1 MSGNLRIY
9 YDSTKTKEIEE
20 RIWAKWG
27 DQKKDWA
34 KQGYNV
40 SECSSCE
47 MKTFNRRTGVEETKS
62 KQMIGFMVFGTIAE
76 IVMTSI
82 YPEDQRQ
89 YEANLNE
96 LVWGHM
102 DVYENFMNPLE
113 GKATAKRI
121 FKAKDLP
128 INWVMQLI
136 NYITMSKGNKGWLV
150 ILDIFT
156 RSISAFCIELP
167 PEDKLSQIEVLM
179 DKVSRFDKAI
189 LAKDAIGVSVTLN
202 IAPEEYELCNF
213 KHNCSRR
220 LECKAKYAELK
231 KSKA

>member
-1 MSGNLRIY
+1 MNNLKIY
-9 YDSTKTKEIEE
+9 YDSEKTKEIEE
-20 RIWAKWG
+20 KIWAKWG

-47 MKTFNRRTGVEETKS
+47 MKAFNRRTGVPETKT
-62 KQMIGFMVFGTIAE
+62 KQMIGFMVFGIIAE
-76 IVMTSI
+76 LVMTSI
-82 YPEDQRQ
+82 YPEEQRQ

-136 NYITMSKGNKGWLV
+136 NYITMSNGNKGWLV

-156 RSISAFCIELP
+156 RTISAFCIELP

-179 DKVSRFDKAI
+179 DKVSRFDRAI
-189 LAKDAIGVSVTLN
+189 KDHDGAGLYSALI
-202 IAPEEYELCNF
+202 IAPEEYGLCNF
-213 KHNCSRR
+213 KKNCVRR
-220 LECKAKYAELK
+220 LECKGKFNELK
-231 KSKA
+231 KKN